1 MNCIK
6 NNKLAILNQI
16 NNINNDIALATNTL
30 TEEKNKEVNAVKD
43 AMKFTADFYKEM
55 FKVYGEKGEQLAK
68 ALAEQSRGKKI
79 RNVDDALKAYAKHQ
93 ANINKKINA
102 KDRAAIANALESVK
116 VDDIAKNFT
125 RFSKAMKYTSHAIDF
140 VDWALELKKAVL
152 TDNWRPFFVK
162 TETIVAGIAATA
174 VAGFAFSVILGGP
187 VGVLGYGLIVAA
199 TGSLIDDNLI
209 EKANQ
214 FWGI

>member
-1 MNCIK
+1 
-6 NNKLAILNQI
+6 
-16 NNINNDIALATNTL
+16 
-30 TEEKNKEVNAVKD
+30 
-43 AMKFTADFYKEM
+43 MKFTADFYKEM